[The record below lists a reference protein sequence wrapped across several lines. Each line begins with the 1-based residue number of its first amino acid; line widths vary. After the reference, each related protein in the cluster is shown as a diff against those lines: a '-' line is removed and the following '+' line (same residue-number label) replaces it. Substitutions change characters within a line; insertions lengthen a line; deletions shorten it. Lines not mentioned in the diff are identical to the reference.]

1 MLRSMFA
8 GVAGLRA
15 HQIMMDVTSNNLSN
29 VNTTGYK
36 ASRATFQDT
45 LYQTVRGA
53 TDGVASTSGGVDPM
67 QIGLGVT
74 VAGVEANFAQGSM
87 MLTNRSTDVAI
98 QGEGMFV
105 LSDVTGSLLYT
116 RAGAFSWDNAG
127 NLVTANGHIVN
138 GWNGSNPPDATPP
151 TTTGAAGPLN
161 VDSAAL
167 SSISDI
173 SIGVDG
179 TINGRD
185 ATGSPVILGVVALAT
200 FQNLNGLER
209 AGETTFTASAASGA
223 ADVGTPRTGA
233 RGSLQGGTLEMS
245 NVDVAQEFTQLIM
258 AQRGFQANARTITTS
273 DEILQELVNIKR

>member
-29 VNTTGYK
+29 VNTVGYK
-36 ASRATFQDT
+36 SSRATFQDT

-53 TDGVASTSGGVDPM
+53 TDGTASTVGGVDPM

-74 VAGVEANFAQGSM
+74 VASVEGNFAQGSM
-87 MLTNRSTDVAI
+87 MLTNRATDVAI

-105 LSDVTGSLLYT
+105 VQDGTGTQLYT

-127 NLVTANGHIVN
+127 NLVTPNGHLVL
-138 GWNGSNPPDATPP
+138 GWNGASPPNATAP
-151 TTTGAAGPLN
+151 TTSGAPAPIN
-161 VDSAAL
+161 VDAADL
-167 SSISDI
+167 TAIRDI
-173 SIGVDG
+173 SIGSDG
-179 TINGRD
+179 TITGRD
-185 ATGSPVILGVVALAT
+185 PSGTPVFLATIALAT
-200 FQNLNGLER
+200 FQNINGLER

-223 ADVGTPRTGA
+223 ATIGPPRTDA
-233 RGSLQGGTLEMS
+233 RGALQGGTLEMS